1 MSSTPLRLPV
11 SASWDDHVHDD
22 RSPRRGRPVRALGFV
37 LVVVAAVLLVS
48 SMASI
53 YATTMTVR
61 RSTLSPWA
69 VVLGAAAV
77 TVGALGG
84 VLVLL

>member
-1 MSSTPLRLPV
+1 M
-11 SASWDDHVHDD
+11 
-22 RSPRRGRPVRALGFV
+22 RALGFV

-69 VVLGAAAV
+69 VVLGASAV
-77 TVGALGG
+77 TVGAIGG
-84 VLVLL
+84 VLLLL